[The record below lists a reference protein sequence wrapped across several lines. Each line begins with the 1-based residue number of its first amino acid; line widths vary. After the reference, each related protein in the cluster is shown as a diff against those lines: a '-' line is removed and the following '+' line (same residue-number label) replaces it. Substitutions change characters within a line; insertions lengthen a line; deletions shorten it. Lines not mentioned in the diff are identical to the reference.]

1 MERQPARVL
10 EPADVR
16 RLLRLVEHQRHAYRN
31 RVIVLLSFKAGLRAC
46 EIAGADWTMLLT
58 STHKV
63 GALLILP
70 PRIAKKGSGRTIP
83 LHPDIRAALMELH
96 AHDGAPHHGPVIRSE
111 RGDRMTPRS
120 IVNWFAANYREL
132 GLVGCSSHSGRRTF
146 ITRSARMLART
157 GGSLRDIQELAGH
170 KALTT
175 TERYIAGDR
184 AAQRRL
190 IKLI

>member
-16 RLLRLVEHQRHAYRN
+16 RLLRLVEHQRHSHRN

-46 EIAGADWTMLLT
+46 EIAGVDWTMLLT
-58 STHKV
+58 SAHKV
-63 GALLILP
+63 GGLLMIP
-70 PRIAKKGSGRTIP
+70 PRIAKRGSGRSIP
-83 LHPDIRAALMELH
+83 LHPDIRQALEVLH
-96 AHDGAPHHGPVIRSE
+96 AQEGSPCKGPIIRSE
-111 RGDRMTPRS
+111 RGDRMTARS
-120 IVNWFAANYREL
+120 IVNWFAAAYREL
-132 GLVGCSSHSGRRTF
+132 GLIGCSSHSGRRTF

-184 AAQRRL
+184 PAQRRL
-190 IKLI
+190 IRLI